1 MSLRKPAMRT
11 QAPSHAAAH
20 AATHQVGIVGF
31 SEFERETLTSFF
43 RLHTSSSTRYRLVRT
58 LETSEILLVDADS
71 PAALAIVQRC
81 GRASDSICIGR
92 ATGFISALA
101 HLDRPIDALQVKRTL
116 DRLTLREPDT
126 VALLPPFPDTVE
138 MPLSSLSTRGRGF
151 SAGPTWR

>member
-1 MSLRKPAMRT
+1 MRIHAT
-11 QAPSHAAAH
+11 SHATAH
-20 AATHQVGIVGF
+20 ASTHLVAIVGF
-31 SEFERETLTSFF
+31 SDFERETLASFF

-58 LETSEILLVDADS
+58 LENSEILLVDADS
-71 PAALAIVQRC
+71 PAALAVVQRC

-92 ATGFISALA
+92 SAGFIGALA
-101 HLDRPIDALQVKRTL
+101 HLDRPIDALQVKKTL

-138 MPLSSLSTRGRGF
+138 MPLTSLPARTRGF

>member
-1 MSLRKPAMRT
+1 MRT
-11 QAPSHAAAH
+11 HSTPHGAAH
-20 AATHQVGIVGF
+20 AATHQVAIVGF

-43 RLHTSSSTRYRLVRT
+43 RLHTSSATRYRLVST

-71 PAALAIVQRC
+71 PTALGVVQRC

-92 ATGFISALA
+92 AIGFIGALA
-101 HLDRPIDALQVKRTL
+101 HLDRPIDALRVKKTL

-138 MPLSSLSTRGRGF
+138 MPLSSLSPRGRSF